1 MFQQLKAKAET
12 QFHTKL
18 KSIQTDWGEVFRSM
32 TSFLNTNG
40 ILHRVIC
47 PHTHY
52 QNGVVNSHFIE
63 LGLTLLKQASLPLK
77 IWKLEL
83 LLQHPITF
91 SPSTVA
97 VNSIVHTSSSS
108 TPCANPSNSTH
119 CKNTID
125 SEYAKSSFI
134 SKSMCN
140 SQSSWHIR
148 LGHPNS
154 NLLKLVHRITEKSPN
169 NALQSIDNAFQFF
182 WKSKS
187 RF

>member
-77 IWKLEL
+77 LWEFAVTTTIFHINMLPTAL
-83 LLQHPITF
+83 LNFKVPFT
-91 SPSTVA
+91 
-97 VNSIVHTSSSS
+97 IVS
-108 TPCANPSNSTH
+108 
-119 CKNTID
+119 
-125 SEYAKSSFI
+125 
-134 SKSMCN
+134 
-140 SQSSWHIR
+140 
-148 LGHPNS
+148 
-154 NLLKLVHRITEKSPN
+154 
-169 NALQSIDNAFQFF
+169 
-182 WKSKS
+182 
-187 RF
+187 

>member
-1 MFQQLKAKAET
+1 MVPKDHCALTQVENYRYIKYWKKWMAIYGICQYNKLNKNKLDAFFVFQQLKAKAET

-77 IWKLEL
+77 LWEFAVTTTIFHINMLPTAL
-83 LLQHPITF
+83 LNFKVPFT
-91 SPSTVA
+91 
-97 VNSIVHTSSSS
+97 IVS
-108 TPCANPSNSTH
+108 
-119 CKNTID
+119 
-125 SEYAKSSFI
+125 
-134 SKSMCN
+134 
-140 SQSSWHIR
+140 
-148 LGHPNS
+148 
-154 NLLKLVHRITEKSPN
+154 
-169 NALQSIDNAFQFF
+169 
-182 WKSKS
+182 
-187 RF
+187 